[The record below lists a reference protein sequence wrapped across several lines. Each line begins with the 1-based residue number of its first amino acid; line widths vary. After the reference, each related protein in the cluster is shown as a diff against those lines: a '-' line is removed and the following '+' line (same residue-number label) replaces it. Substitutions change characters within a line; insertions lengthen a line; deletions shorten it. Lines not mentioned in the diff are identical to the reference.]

1 MSQNKET
8 CSDYNHK
15 GFQGLINII
24 EQLRSENGCPWDKKQ
39 TEETLKPYILEEAY
53 EVIEALDSQDTG
65 EISEELGDLLLQV
78 VFISQIYAE
87 KKIFSIEDVIEKIN
101 NKLLRRHP
109 HVFDKTFSLKE
120 GECLDDI
127 ILENWEKIKKLE
139 KNEKKY
145 KKQSYN
151 ENNINNKGN
160 NNDDNK
166 DGNNNLNINNIINS
180 SIYVIKNMPALHRA
194 YMIQEKASRQGF
206 DFSSIDEALDKIS
219 EETREFREEI
229 ENFKNDFIGI
239 NNIKDNELKLLNNN
253 IKDNELK
260 LLNNNIKDNELKL
273 LNKLNNNIDDDK
285 NIERKINLNNDN
297 IDKNNINKIMKKE
310 IKKDNYVFNANENH
324 INKIKEEYGD
334 LLFSIVN
341 IGRLLDLHPCDALN
355 KASDKFVKRFHYIE
369 NQLASVQNSNIKS
382 ADADALNNLWE
393 EAKKYTE

>member
-1 MSQNKET
+1 MSQNNET
-8 CSDYNHK
+8 DLDYNYK

-53 EVIEALDSQDTG
+53 EVIEALDSQDTL

-127 ILENWEKIKKLE
+127 ILENWEKIKKQE
-139 KNEKKY
+139 KNEKEN
-145 KKQSYN
+145 KKQNYN
-151 ENNINNKGN
+151 ENNINNKSN
-160 NNDDNK
+160 NIDNNK
-166 DGNNNLNINNIINS
+166 DSNNNLNINNIINS

-206 DFSSIDEALDKIS
+206 DFSSIYEALDKIN
-219 EETREFREEI
+219 EETCELSEEI
-229 ENFKNDFIGI
+229 EIFKNDFINI
-239 NNIKDNELKLLNNN
+239 NNIKDNKS
-253 IKDNELK
+253 
-260 LLNNNIKDNELKL
+260 KL
-273 LNKLNNNIDDDK
+273 LNKLNNNIDGDN

-297 IDKNNINKIMKKE
+297 NNIDKNDIDKIIKKE
-310 IKKDNYVFNANENH
+310 IKKDNYVFDANKNN
-324 INKIKEEYGD
+324 INKITEEYGD

-355 KASDKFVKRFHYIE
+355 KASDKFIKRFHYIE
-369 NQLASVQNSNIKS
+369 NQLSSVQNSNIKS
-382 ADADALNNLWE
+382 VDADALNNLWE
-393 EAKKYTE
+393 EAKKYIK

>member
-1 MSQNKET
+1 MSQNKKT
-8 CSDYNHK
+8 GSDYKYN
-15 GFQGLINII
+15 GFQGLINIVG
-24 EQLRSENGCPWDKKQ
+24 QLRSENGCPWDKKQ

-120 GECLDDI
+120 GECLDDV
-127 ILENWEKIKKLE
+127 ILENWEEIKKQ
-139 KNEKKY
+139 EKKH
-145 KKQSYN
+145 KKQNYT
-151 ENNINNKGN
+151 ENSINNKSN
-160 NNDDNK
+160 NNGDNE

-219 EETREFREEI
+219 EETSELKKEI
-229 ENFKNDFIGI
+229 ENYKSYLI
-239 NNIKDNELKLLNNN
+239 NINKIKDSKSKLLNN
-253 IKDNELK
+253 
-260 LLNNNIKDNELKL
+260 LNNNIGYDKNTGRN
-273 LNKLNNNIDDDK
+273 LNLNNNIDK
-285 NIERKINLNNDN
+285 NE
-297 IDKNNINKIMKKE
+297 IDKV
-310 IKKDNYVFNANENH
+310 IKKDNYVLNDNENN
-324 INKIKEEYGD
+324 INKIIEEYGD

-369 NQLASVQNSNIKS
+369 SQLASVHNSDIKS
-382 ADADALNNLWE
+382 TDTDVLNNLWE
-393 EAKKYTE
+393 EAKKFTE

>member
-1 MSQNKET
+1 MSQNKEADL
-8 CSDYNHK
+8 DYNYK
-15 GFQGLINII
+15 GFQGLINIV

-127 ILENWEKIKKLE
+127 ILENWENIKKQE
-139 KNEKKY
+139 KNEKKH
-145 KKQSYN
+145 KKQIYN
-151 ENNINNKGN
+151 ENNINNSSN
-160 NNDDNK
+160 NDNK
-166 DGNNNLNINNIINS
+166 DGNNFNINNIINS

-206 DFSSIDEALDKIS
+206 DFSSIDEALYKIS
-219 EETREFREEI
+219 EETNELKKEI
-229 ENFKNDFIGI
+229 ENLKNDFINI
-239 NNIKDNELKLLNNN
+239 NNIKDNKSKLINNN
-253 IKDNELK
+253 IQ
-260 LLNNNIKDNELKL
+260 DNELKL
-273 LNKLNNNIDDDK
+273 LNKLNDNNNNIGDDK
-285 NIERKINLNNDN
+285 NNIEKRINLNNDDGN
-297 IDKNNINKIMKKE
+297 IDKNDIDKMKKE
-310 IKKDNYVFNANENH
+310 IKKDNYIFNDDEN
-324 INKIKEEYGD
+324 NADKIIEEYGD

-341 IGRLLDLHPCDALN
+341 IGRLLDLHPCNALN
-355 KASDKFVKRFHYIE
+355 GSSDKFIKRFHYIE
-369 NQLASVQNSNIKS
+369 NRLASVQNSNIKS

-393 EAKKYTE
+393 EAKKYI

>member
-1 MSQNKET
+1 MNQNKET
-8 CSDYNHK
+8 DSDYKHN
-15 GFQGLINII
+15 GFQGLINIVG
-24 EQLRSENGCPWDKKQ
+24 QLRSENGCPWDKKQ

-101 NKLLRRHP
+101 NKLLRMHP
-109 HVFDKTFSLKE
+109 HVFDKAFSLKE
-120 GECLDDI
+120 GECLDDV

-139 KNEKKY
+139 KKN

-151 ENNINNKGN
+151 ENNINNKSN

-219 EETREFREEI
+219 EETSELKKEI
-229 ENFKNDFIGI
+229 ENHKSYLI
-239 NNIKDNELKLLNNN
+239 NINKIKDNQS
-253 IKDNELK
+253 
-260 LLNNNIKDNELKL
+260 KL
-273 LNKLNNNIDDDK
+273 LNKLNNNIGYDK
-285 NIERKINLNNDN
+285 NTGRNLNLNNN
-297 IDKNNINKIMKKE
+297 NNIGKNEIDKINKKE
-310 IKKDNYVFNANENH
+310 IKKDNYVLNANENN
-324 INKIKEEYGD
+324 INKIIEEYGD

-355 KASDKFVKRFHYIE
+355 KASDKFVKRFNYIE
-369 NQLASVQNSNIKS
+369 NQLASVHNSNIKS
-382 ADADALNNLWE
+382 TDTDVLNNLWE
-393 EAKKYTE
+393 EAKKFIK